1 MDEKYLPE
9 LMAEKDSLDPS
20 FTHALRLVNQG
31 EGRRGGA
38 GRLVPRWGRAGE
50 SGDAEPELHPLR
62 GLLCSAP
69 GQVLGEGL
77 ALACTAWRGLLWSG
91 CRVLLCWGC
100 RCSPPAGAFPC
111 PARWAPS
118 ALPLSHRRFPAIALG
133 SAYPHSEMCA
143 CVTRLALLCSARA
156 APQLKPQN
164 VFLFYPVSEQ

>member
-1 MDEKYLPE
+1 MRGGG
-9 LMAEKDSLDPS
+9 AERE
-20 FTHALRLVNQG
+20 ALSH
-31 EGRRGGA
+31 GGA
-38 GRLVPRWGRAGE
+38 GPERAAMLSRSFTLCGVCCAQLLARFSVRGSPLPARPGGVCCGRAVGF
-50 SGDAEPELHPLR
+50 
-62 GLLCSAP
+62 C
-69 GQVLGEGL
+69 
-77 ALACTAWRGLLWSG
+77 
-91 CRVLLCWGC
+91 CWGC